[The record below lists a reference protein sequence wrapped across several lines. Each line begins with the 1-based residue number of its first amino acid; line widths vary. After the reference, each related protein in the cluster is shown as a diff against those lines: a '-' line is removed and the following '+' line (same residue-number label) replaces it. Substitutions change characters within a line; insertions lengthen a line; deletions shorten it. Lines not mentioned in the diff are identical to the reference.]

1 MLTQTLLPGNLF
13 CIRWA
18 IGAESTRWE
27 DVVGGWESVMEET
40 RGLLGEMAGK
50 K

>member
-1 MLTQTLLPGNLF
+1 MLTQTLLPGQLF

-27 DVVGGWESVMEET
+27 DVAGAWESVMEEVD
-40 RGLLGEMAGK
+40 GK
-50 K
+50 YIGRD